1 MYTAIFSFHIEIFS
15 GYLCLHAQ
23 RGYCVFMFGNVD
35 SDLSGHFLL
44 WRQKIMMMREIIMNG
59 NGSPQVIINIQSVG
73 QNGQNMKMVCK

>member
-1 MYTAIFSFHIEIFS
+1 
-15 GYLCLHAQ
+15 
-23 RGYCVFMFGNVD
+23 MFGNVD

-44 WRQKIMMMREIIMNG
+44 WQQKIMMMREIIMNG